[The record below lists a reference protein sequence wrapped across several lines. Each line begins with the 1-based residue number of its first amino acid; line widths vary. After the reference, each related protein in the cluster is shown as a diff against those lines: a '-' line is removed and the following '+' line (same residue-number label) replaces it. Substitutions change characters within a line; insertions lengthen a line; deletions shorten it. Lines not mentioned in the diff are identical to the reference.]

1 MGYKNGKRRKI
12 KRIRNFLL
20 LISLVTSFSIV
31 NVGCTRFVNDEDI
44 SLNEDFGFINN
55 EKADMDKSK
64 EVEEDKK
71 EALESDDK
79 ELKKEEIK
87 SNVENI
93 SSSNCLASAKVN
105 GVSKY
110 DVEKMLKGKY
120 EGPLANEKI
129 VFLTFDDGPSR
140 NTIEILNVLKKY
152 KVNGTFFVLG
162 SAVKSNPEYL
172 KQVFESGNAIGNHT
186 YNHSY
191 KKIYPN
197 QVVSISDYMEE
208 YNKTEN
214 EIRKVLGDEFSS
226 NLIRMPGGEMS
237 REFYNDPNL
246 SSFKERLKEENI
258 ASVDWNA
265 LNGDAEGKNYSVNEL
280 VDYAKKS
287 AEGKNHVV
295 LLMHDTEQKYLT
307 VRALPEII
315 EHFIKEGYSFKI
327 MI

>member
-1 MGYKNGKRRKI
+1 MKSIGK
-12 KRIRNFLL
+12 FLL
-20 LISLVTSFSIV
+20 LIGLVTSLSMI
-31 NVGCTRFVNDEDI
+31 NVGCTRFVSDEDE
-44 SLNEDFGFINN
+44 SLNEDFGFIN
-55 EKADMDKSK
+55 K
-64 EVEEDKK
+64 ERDDENKK
-71 EALESDDK
+71 EEEEKKEIVKDNDK
-79 ELKKEEIK
+79 ELKEEEETKNNI
-87 SNVENI
+87 ENI
-93 SSSNCLASAKVN
+93 ESRNCLGSARAN

-110 DVEKMLKGKY
+110 DVEKMLKGQY
-120 EGPLANEKI
+120 GGPLADEKI

-152 KVNGTFFVLG
+152 NVNGTFFVLG
-162 SAVKSNPEYL
+162 SAVKNNPKYL
-172 KQVFESGNAIGNHT
+172 KEIFESGNAIGNHT

-197 QVVSISDYMEE
+197 QAVSISDYMEE
-208 YNKTEN
+208 YNKTED
-214 EIRKVLGDEFSS
+214 EIRKILGDEFSS

-246 SSFKERLKEENI
+246 SSFKDRLKRENI
-258 ASVDWNA
+258 ASIDWNA

-287 AEGKNHVV
+287 AAGKNHVV

-315 EHFIKEGYSFKI
+315 EYFKSEGYSFKI